1 MSKNDFFEGEDARLF
16 PTVNIDEDRATS
28 VLLSTMN
35 CVLPFRKALMDT
47 IDVFVGTR
55 SDFKAKMHPTFGV
68 GRKERDIPDG
78 MILMSKPKSWR
89 GLIEVKIKRND
100 LDLGQLERYLKCVRD
115 YNCKA
120 LITISNEMCT
130 SPKIPPLRLRSDE
143 KDLRRM
149 KHYHWSWKFIQSIA
163 RKLIQSG
170 AIKDD
175 TEKYILEQLLV
186 FTQDEKSGVKGFT
199 MMNQDW
205 KEFVTKIK
213 EGRLPSEELSQ
224 SVVSDWHQECSEL
237 ALILENEMN
246 AEVIEVLEGPA
257 KTSAEKRMTADLKYL
272 KKTNDLVSTFKI
284 SGYKYPVSVVLD
296 VDRRT
301 YQVSSKF
308 DLPTTVKTPSKRIE
322 RFLKQFGTD
331 GQHEGVTIFA
341 KWPRYSNLTD
351 TTLFKAIQ
359 AAADDEL
366 NETGLIMPD
375 VSGIMHVELKL
386 TRAPGESSFKNT
398 KKIISEIEKDVQ
410 FYCEHY
416 LS

>member
-35 CVLPFRKALMDT
+35 CVLPFRRALMDT
-47 IDVFVGTR
+47 INVKIGTR
-55 SDFKAKMHPTFGV
+55 SDFKAKLHPTFGV
-68 GRKERDIPDG
+68 GKKERDIPDG
-78 MILMSKPKSWR
+78 MILVSKSTDWR

-130 SPKIPPLRLRSDE
+130 RPDQPPLRLRSDE
-143 KDLRRM
+143 KDLRRI
-149 KHYHWSWKFIQSIA
+149 KHYHWSWKFIQSVA

-170 AIKDD
+170 NIKDEA
-175 TEKYILEQLLV
+175 EKYILEQLLV
-186 FTQDEKSGVKGFT
+186 FTQDDKSGVKGFT

-205 KEFVTKIK
+205 KEFVNKIK
-213 EGRLPSEELSQ
+213 EGRHPSEELSQ
-224 SVVSDWHQECSEL
+224 GVVSDWHQEASEI
-237 ALILENEMN
+237 ALILENEME
-246 AEVIEVLEGPA
+246 AEVTEILEGQSE
-257 KTSAEKRMTADLKYL
+257 KSAEKRMTADLKYL
-272 KKTNDLVSTFKI
+272 KLTNDLVSNFKI
-284 SGYKYPVSVVLD
+284 HGYKYPVSVVLD

-301 YQVSSKF
+301 YQISSRF
-308 DLPTTVKTPSKRIE
+308 DLTTAVKTPRKRVE
-322 RFLKQFGTD
+322 RFLKKFGAD

-341 KWPRYSNLTD
+341 KWPRYANLTD

-359 AAADDEL
+359 AALDDEL
-366 NETGLIMPD
+366 DETGLIMPE
-375 VSGIMHVELKL
+375 VSGIMYVELRL
-386 TRAPGESSFKNT
+386 TRAPGEGNFKNT

-410 FYCEHY
+410 FFCEHY
-416 LS
+416 LQ